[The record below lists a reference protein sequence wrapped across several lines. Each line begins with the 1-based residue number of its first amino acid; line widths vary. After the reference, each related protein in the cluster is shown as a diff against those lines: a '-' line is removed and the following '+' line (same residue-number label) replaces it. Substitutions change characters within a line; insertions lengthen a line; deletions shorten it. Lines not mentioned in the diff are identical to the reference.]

1 MTFFPVAGKVE
12 SKIPSFNTNSGL
24 LLLNT
29 GTESNC
35 PGKGRTDCICNI
47 SSGGGVA
54 GTANTGGGGGG
65 GGSNSNGGAGGSGV
79 IILSI
84 PTANYTGTT
93 TGSPTVT
100 TSGANT
106 ILTFNASGSY
116 TG

>member
-12 SKIPSFNTNSGL
+12 SKIPSFNTSSGL

-54 GTANTGGGGGG
+54 GTA
-65 GGSNSNGGAGGSGV
+65 
-79 IILSI
+79 
-84 PTANYTGTT
+84 
-93 TGSPTVT
+93 
-100 TSGANT
+100 
-106 ILTFNASGSY
+106 
-116 TG
+116 